1 VSLSFVDARTSEKLT
16 CRDGDIVSISVKGD
30 ELDITSRPDP
40 SNMGT
45 SRPTADDV
53 STESRT
59 LEVLEEVE
67 DDVDPVAGMTAHA

>member
-16 CRDGDIVSISVKGD
+16 CRDGDIVSVSVGGD
-30 ELDITSRPDP
+30 ELEISSRPDP
-40 SNMGT
+40 SNIGP

-53 STESRT
+53 STEPRT

-67 DDVDPVAGMTAHA
+67 DDVDPVAGKTAHV